1 MTAEFSKGAART
13 HWDAETDMLVFGSG
27 AAGLMAALSASACGM
42 KAMLCESS
50 DLLGGTTATS
60 GGSIWVPGAA
70 LIARNGHEEPAENV
84 WRYLR
89 NELGE
94 RLDEPLMRA
103 YLESCSDALDFLE
116 QHTDVRFQHAMNP
129 DYHSD
134 APGGSAYGRNLATLP
149 FDGRLLGKHFAMLR
163 PPRPIYLTFGGM
175 MVGRRDVQ
183 VLLRPYASWRALK
196 QTLATVVPHL
206 ISRLSHPRGTRLLIG
221 NALVGRFMLSL
232 IKAGVPMHVNH
243 SLLELVREDG
253 RVTGAIVQTPAGPQ
267 AVRAHSGV
275 VLATGGIAQDM
286 DARRALMAD
295 FPHQHSLTFSG
306 NKGAGIRAARAI
318 GAELSQNVESPAYWS
333 PASVMKNP
341 DGTETVWIH
350 GHMDRGKPGLI
361 AVNAAG
367 KRFTNEAD
375 SYHDVVMAMYRDQT
389 VHAPST
395 VGTPPQAWFICD
407 HRFIKAYGL
416 GLIKPLYPRLQPFV
430 DAGYLLRADSL
441 DELARRIGVDPV
453 GLAGSVATHNFD
465 CIGGVDT
472 AFGRGAT
479 AFNRFN
485 GDPDQKPN
493 PCMRS
498 IENPPFYA
506 VAVQPCTIGT
516 TVGLSTGLN
525 AEVLGAGGL
534 SIPGLYACGND
545 MGSVMRGTYPGPGIT
560 LGPAIV
566 FAWRA
571 AHHMAQFK
579 HKQTLGQKVITAPPL
594 LAVAEQPLTF

>member
-1 MTAEFSKGAART
+1 MAAFLKGAART
-13 HWDAETDMLVFGSG
+13 HWDEETDVLVFGSG

-42 KAMLCESS
+42 KALLCESS

-60 GGSIWVPGAA
+60 GGSIWVPGAS
-70 LIARNGHEEPAENV
+70 LIVRNGRDEPAENV

-103 YLESCSDALDFLE
+103 FLEGCSNALDFLE
-116 QHTDVRFQHAMNP
+116 RDTDVRFHHAMNP

-134 APGGSAYGRNLATLP
+134 APGGSSYGRNLSALP
-149 FDGRLLGKHFAMLR
+149 FDGRLLGKHFDMLR

-183 VLLRPYASWRALK
+183 ILLRPYASWRALK
-196 QTLATVVPHL
+196 QTLGTIIPHL
-206 ISRLSHPRGTRLLIG
+206 VSRLTHPRGTRLLIG

-232 IKAGVPMHVNH
+232 IKAGVPMNVRH

-253 RVTGAIVQTPAGPQ
+253 RVTGAIVETPAGPK
-267 AVRAHSGV
+267 AIRARNGV
-275 VLATGGIAQDM
+275 VLATGGIAQDL
-286 DARRALMAD
+286 DARQEFMTR
-295 FPHQHSLTFSG
+295 FPHRHSLAFTG
-306 NKGAGIRAARAI
+306 NKGAGVRAARAI
-318 GAELSQNVESPAYWS
+318 GAEVSRNVESPAYWS
-333 PASVMKNP
+333 PASVKKNP

-367 KRFTNEAD
+367 KRFANEAD
-375 SYHDVVMAMYRDQT
+375 SYHDLVMAMYRDQT
-389 VHAPST
+389 AHAPST

-430 DAGYLLRADSL
+430 DAGYLRRADSL
-441 DELARRIGVDPV
+441 DELARRIGVDPA
-453 GLAGSVATHNFD
+453 GLVGSVATHNAD

-472 AFGRGAT
+472 AFGRGAS

-498 IENPPFYA
+498 IENAPFYA
-506 VAVQPCTIGT
+506 VAVQPCSIGT
-516 TVGLSTGLN
+516 TVGLRTGLD
-525 AEVLGAGGL
+525 AQVLGADGL

-571 AHHMAQFK
+571 AQHIAQVKDSFAS
-579 HKQTLGQKVITAPPL
+579 GQKTMG
-594 LAVAEQPLTF
+594 VAS

>member
-1 MTAEFSKGAART
+1 LTTDFSKGAART
-13 HWDAETDMLVFGSG
+13 NWDAETDVLVFGSG
-27 AAGLMAALSASACGM
+27 AAGLMAALSASACGI

-60 GGSIWVPGAA
+60 GGSIWVPGAE
-70 LIARNGHEEPAENV
+70 LIARSGHEEPADNV

-94 RLDEPLMRA
+94 RLDEPLIRA

-149 FDGRLLGKHFAMLR
+149 FDGRLLGRYFSMLR
-163 PPRPIYLTFGGM
+163 PPNPIYLTFGGM

-183 VLLRPYASWRALK
+183 LLLRPYASWRAFK
-196 QTLATVVPHL
+196 QTLATVIPHL
-206 ISRLSHPRGTRLLIG
+206 ISRLTYPRGTRLLIG

-232 IKAGVPMHVNH
+232 IKSGVPMHVNH

-253 RVTGAIVQTPAGPQ
+253 RITGAIVQTPTGLK
-267 AVRAHSGV
+267 AVRARSGV
-275 VLATGGIAQDM
+275 VLATGGIAQDLE
-286 DARRALMAD
+286 ARQELMAR
-295 FPHQHSLTFSG
+295 FPHRHSLTFSG

-318 GAELSQNVESPAYWS
+318 GAELSRDVESPAYWS
-333 PASVMKNP
+333 PASVMNNP
-341 DGTETVWIH
+341 NGTKTVWIH

-375 SYHDVVMAMYRDQT
+375 SYHDVVMAMYRDQAE
-389 VHAPST
+389 HAPST
-395 VGTPPQAWFICD
+395 EGTPPQAWFICD
-407 HRFIKAYGL
+407 HRFIKTYGL
-416 GLIKPLYPRLQPFV
+416 GLIKPLYPRLRPFI
-430 DAGYLLRADSL
+430 DAGYLLCADSL
-441 DELARRIGVDPV
+441 DELARSIGVDPA

-465 CIGGVDT
+465 CIDGVDT
-472 AFGRGAT
+472 AFGRGAS

-493 PCMRS
+493 PCMRA
-498 IENPPFYA
+498 IKNAPFYA

-516 TVGLSTGLN
+516 TVGLSTSLD
-525 AEVLGAGGL
+525 AEVLGADGL
-534 SIPGLYACGND
+534 PIPGLYACGND

-571 AHHMAQFK
+571 AQHMALVKDSQK
-579 HKQTLGQKVITAPPL
+579 LQQKVISVPPSM
-594 LAVAEQPLTF
+594 AVAVAA

>member
-1 MTAEFSKGAART
+1 MTAALSRGEART
-13 HWDAETDMLVFGSG
+13 NWDEETDVLVFGSG
-27 AAGLMAALSASACGM
+27 AAGLMAALSATACGM

-70 LIARNGHEEPAENV
+70 IIARNGHDEPIENV

-103 YLESCSDALDFLE
+103 YLEGCSDALDFLE
-116 QHTDVRFQHAMNP
+116 RQTDVCFQHAMNP

-134 APGGSAYGRNLATLP
+134 APGGSGYGRNLSTQP
-149 FDGRLLGKHFAMLR
+149 FDGRLLGKHFAKLR

-183 VLLRPYASWRALK
+183 ILLRPYASWSALK
-196 QTLATVVPHL
+196 KTLATVIPHL
-206 ISRLSHPRGTRLLIG
+206 LSRLTHSRGTRLLIG

-253 RVTGAIVQTPAGPQ
+253 RVTGAIVQTPVGSKAI
-267 AVRAHSGV
+267 RARTGV
-275 VLATGGIAQDM
+275 VLATGGIAQDL
-286 DARRALMAD
+286 DAQHEFMAR
-295 FPHQHSLTFSG
+295 FPHRHSLVFPG
-306 NKGAGIRAARAI
+306 NKGAGVRAARAI
-318 GAELSQNVESPAYWS
+318 GAEVNRNVASPAYWS

-341 DGTETVWIH
+341 DDTETVWIH

-361 AVNAAG
+361 AVNALG
-367 KRFTNEAD
+367 KRFANEAD
-375 SYHDVVMAMYRDQT
+375 SYHDVVMAMYRDQII
-389 VHAPST
+389 HAPST

-416 GLIKPLYPRLQPFV
+416 GLIKPLYTRLQPFV
-430 DAGYLLRADSL
+430 DAGYLQRADNL
-441 DELARRIGVDPV
+441 DDLARRIGVDPT
-453 GLAGSVATHNFD
+453 GLAVSVATHNFD
-465 CIGGVDT
+465 CVKCIDT
-472 AFGRGAT
+472 AFGRGSS

-493 PCMRS
+493 PCIRP
-498 IENPPFYA
+498 IENGPFYA
-506 VAVQPCTIGT
+506 VAVQPCSIGT
-516 TVGLSTGLN
+516 TLGLSTGLD
-525 AEVLGAGGL
+525 AEVLGPDGL

-571 AHHMAQFK
+571 ARHMAHVKDNQSSR
-579 HKQTLGQKVITAPPL
+579 QKFIATPPSM
-594 LAVAEQPLTF
+594 AVAK